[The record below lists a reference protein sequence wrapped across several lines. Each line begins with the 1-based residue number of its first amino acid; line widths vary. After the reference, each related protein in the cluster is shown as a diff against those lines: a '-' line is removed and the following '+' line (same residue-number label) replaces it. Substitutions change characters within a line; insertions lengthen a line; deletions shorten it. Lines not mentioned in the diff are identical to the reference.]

1 MKYFFD
7 EYGIF
12 LGLGLCF
19 VVALC
24 LLLVMSARDDKR
36 EDNICF
42 SQGKVVVDYHHREYC
57 SDIRTLSVIGE

>member
-19 VVALC
+19 VVAMIALIA
-24 LLLVMSARDDKR
+24 LSARDDKR
-36 EDNICF
+36 EDICF

-57 SDIRTLSVIGE
+57 SDIRTLSAIGE